1 MTPRVRDPRA
11 LGLLGTFAPMLAFV
25 LGLFV
30 FAPQAQAAT
39 PSLMMDAWDQ
49 TFEVIEFG
57 LGCADRVQAA
67 GAWVELQ
74 VGAEPHATGT
84 SRGMGVVV
92 LALAAIVVIALG
104 RMRLTAE
111 HKRLDVARR
120 LIEQGIEP
128 PQDLL
133 AAPARNDL
141 RRGLVLGFA
150 GLGLVVA
157 GMVLGDRGL
166 AAGGLVP
173 AFIGGGYLVSFRIA
187 MGAARSRP

>member
-1 MTPRVRDPRA
+1 MSGTLV
-11 LGLLGTFAPMLAFV
+11 GLV
-25 LGLFV
+25 VGLF
-30 FAPQAQAAT
+30 ALMPQAHAS
-39 PSLMMDAWDQ
+39 PSLMMDTIDR

-67 GAWVELQ
+67 GAWIEVQ
-74 VGAEPHATGT
+74 VGGDVPSHDAS
-84 SRGMGVVV
+84 SRGLGVVV
-92 LALAAIVVIALG
+92 LALAALVVIALG
-104 RMRLTAE
+104 RMRLSAE
-111 HKRLDVARR
+111 HKRLDLARR

-150 GLGLVVA
+150 GLGLVIA
-157 GMVLGDRGL
+157 GMLLGDRGL

-173 AFIGGGYLVSFRIA
+173 AFIGGGYLVSFRLAI
-187 MGAARSRP
+187 GGRGSP

>member
-1 MTPRVRDPRA
+1 MTPRTPLHR
-11 LGLLGTFAPMLAFV
+11 LLGTLVPMLAFA
-25 LGLFV
+25 LGLFAL
-30 FAPQAQAAT
+30 APRAHAAA

-74 VGAEPHATGT
+74 VGATPEVQGT
-84 SRGMGVVV
+84 SRGMGIVV

-111 HKRLDVARR
+111 HKRLDLARR
-120 LIEQGIEP
+120 LIEQGLEP

-150 GLGLVVA
+150 GLGFVVA
-157 GMVLGDRGL
+157 GLVLGDRGL

-187 MGAARSRP
+187 IGARGRP

>member
-1 MTPRVRDPRA
+1 MKPHPVSRLAR
-11 LGLLGTFAPMLAFV
+11 LGAPV
-25 LGLFV
+25 LGFTAGM
-30 FAPQAQAAT
+30 FALVAQAHAAPAGV
-39 PSLMMDAWDQ
+39 PSLVLDAWDH
-49 TFEVIEFG
+49 TFAVIEFG

-67 GAWVELQ
+67 GAWVEVQ
-74 VGAEPHATGT
+74 VGAEPSGHHAT
-84 SRGMGVVV
+84 RGMGIVV
-92 LALAAIVVIALG
+92 LALAALVVIALG

-111 HKRLDVARR
+111 HKRLDLARR
-120 LIEQGIEP
+120 LIEQGLEP
-128 PQDLL
+128 PAELL

-157 GMVLGDRGL
+157 GLVLGDRGL

-187 MGAARSRP
+187 IGGGRRT

>member
-1 MTPRVRDPRA
+1 
-11 LGLLGTFAPMLAFV
+11 
-25 LGLFV
+25 
-30 FAPQAQAAT
+30 
-39 PSLMMDAWDQ
+39 MMDAWDQ

-74 VGAEPHATGT
+74 VGAEPPAHGS
-84 SRGMGVVV
+84 SRGMGIVV

-111 HKRLDVARR
+111 HKRLDLARR
-120 LIEQGIEP
+120 LIEQGLEP

-187 MGAARSRP
+187 IGARGRP